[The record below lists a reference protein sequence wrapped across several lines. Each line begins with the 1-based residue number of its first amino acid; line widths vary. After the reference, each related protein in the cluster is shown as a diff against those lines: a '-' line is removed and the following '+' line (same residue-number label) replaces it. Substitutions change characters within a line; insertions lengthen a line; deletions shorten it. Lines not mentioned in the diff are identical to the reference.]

1 MISDTHV
8 VQEYL
13 IKVGG
18 TSAHSIVLLNMLNP
32 ILAILYIS
40 KRQRLERKNALPKTD
55 SSSRRCFADGV
66 ST

>member
-8 VQEYL
+8 VREYL

-18 TSAHSIVLLNMLNP
+18 TSAHSIVLLNP